1 MKHLLKLMLCLFS
14 IFAISSCNQAPS
26 ESVSLDTPSTS
37 ENSSISESASD
48 SISNSLEIES
58 SETSSAPNYD
68 VENIVIEDKTD
79 LVKFKFESYT
89 IPMGNI
95 YYGNL
100 IEINVENATLK
111 CNLTHGTFIPEEH
124 VTSIEIDSSR
134 SFYWINNIPGAMK
147 DEPYGVVDVTIY
159 QEGYIVGY
167 AVILI
172 LDNGK
177 MEWVNSVVESK
188 IFPKVDGQY
197 QDVPQEYVD
206 ELIYRTVKAACQHAE
221 IELEKRS

>member
-1 MKHLLKLMLCLFS
+1 MKHLLKLMFCLFS

-58 SETSSAPNYD
+58 SETSSAPNYN
-68 VENIVIEDKTD
+68 VENIIIEDKTD
-79 LVKFKFESYT
+79 LVTLRLVGYST
-89 IPMGNI
+89 LSSIPGNPI
-95 YYGNL
+95 KINL
-100 IEINVENATLK
+100 KDVTLK
-111 CNLTHGTFIPEEH
+111 CRLTHGSFNWGKDRPTL
-124 VTSIEIDSSR
+124 EISSER
-134 SFYWINNIPGAMK
+134 EFYWVHSDYLNGGE
-147 DEPYGVVDVTIY
+147 DVPYGVVDVTIY
-159 QEGYIVGY
+159 EEGYIVGY
-167 AVILI
+167 AVILM
-172 LDNGK
+172 LDNGNRF
-177 MEWVNSVVESK
+177 WVNSVVESK

-206 ELIYRTVKAACQHAE
+206 DLIYRQVKVACQHAE

>member
-37 ENSSISESASD
+37 ENSSISESVSD

-58 SETSSAPNYD
+58 SETSSTPNYD
-68 VENIVIEDKTD
+68 VENIVIEDKDD
-79 LVKFKFESYT
+79 LVKLRLEGYGSMSS
-89 IPMGNI
+89 IPGNPI
-95 YYGNL
+95 KIN
-100 IEINVENATLK
+100 IEDATLK
-111 CNLTHGTFIPEEH
+111 CRLTHGSFNWGKYKPTH
-124 VTSIEIDSSR
+124 EISSER
-134 SFYWINNIPGAMK
+134 EFYWVHSDYLNGGE
-147 DEPYGVVDVTIY
+147 DVPYGVVDVTIY

-167 AVILI
+167 AVILM
-172 LDNGK
+172 LDSGNRF
-177 MEWVNSVVESK
+177 WVNSVVESK

-206 ELIYRTVKAACQHAE
+206 DLIYRQVKAACQHAE
-221 IELEKRS
+221 TELEKRS